1 MFSWKTVQ
9 ATFDTDGFRGYS
21 KLDCL
26 FSRCALGL
34 GSEHYAGRSMLKG
47 VCARGVAGVLVFG
60 VERLVSAGDSV
71 RPSALMVMGQ
81 TSINKDI
88 AFLGPRPSA

>member
-1 MFSWKTVQ
+1 
-9 ATFDTDGFRGYS
+9 
-21 KLDCL
+21 
-26 FSRCALGL
+26 
-34 GSEHYAGRSMLKG
+34 MLKG